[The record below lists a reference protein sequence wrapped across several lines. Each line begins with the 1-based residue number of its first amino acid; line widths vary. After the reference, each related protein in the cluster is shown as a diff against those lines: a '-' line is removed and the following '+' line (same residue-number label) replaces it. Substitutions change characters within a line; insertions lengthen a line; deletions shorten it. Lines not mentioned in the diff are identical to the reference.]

1 MDYLLP
7 SIKQLTKSGNKKHFF
22 LVGTQMNKK
31 PETSA
36 PLTDLLEKR
45 WSPRAYD
52 ANHLISDQ
60 DLLSILEAGRWAPSA
75 NNGQPWRF
83 SVAVRGPDVHA
94 KVTEGLGGLNQAWAT
109 AASAMI
115 VISIRKNE
123 DGTSS
128 AKNYYDAGLA
138 VSLMTV
144 QAQSLDLY
152 SHQMA
157 GIVPEVIQERLS
169 IPGEFEVAVVVA
181 IGKIASPDV
190 FEGAAYER
198 EIAPRTRLPLEEIV
212 LHGKP

>member
-1 MDYLLP
+1 
-7 SIKQLTKSGNKKHFF
+7 
-22 LVGTQMNKK
+22 MNKK

-52 ANHLISDQ
+52 VNHLISDQ

-83 SVAVRGPDVHA
+83 SVAVRGTDVHA
-94 KVTEGLGGLNQAWAT
+94 KVTEGLGGFNQAWAPT
-109 AASAMI
+109 ASAMI
-115 VISIRKNE
+115 VISIKKNE
-123 DGTSS
+123 DGTTS

-157 GIVPEVIQERLS
+157 GIVPEVIQEGLS
-169 IPGEFEVAVVVA
+169 IPTEFEVAVVVA